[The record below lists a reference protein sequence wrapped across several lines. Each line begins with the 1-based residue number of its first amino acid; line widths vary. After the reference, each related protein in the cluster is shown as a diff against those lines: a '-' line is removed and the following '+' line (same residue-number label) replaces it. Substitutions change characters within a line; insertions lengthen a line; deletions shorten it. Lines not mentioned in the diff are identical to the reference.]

1 MLNNKQKRFLKAEGN
16 SLRAI
21 FQVGKEGTTPNL
33 FKTIDDSL
41 TAHELIKISTLKT
54 CPQDVREVAIE
65 IAAATKSEIV
75 QIIGRTVLL
84 YRASKERKKDS
95 APMKRVAILGGT
107 FDPIHQGH
115 LLLAKM
121 ILKRLKVNEVWF
133 MPALLTPLKDRKL
146 TDFKLRVKMI
156 KKAIQPYRKMK
167 VSLLEASLPTPSY
180 TINTV
185 LELKKRYPETKFYW
199 IIGAD
204 QAVKLHQW
212 KDSERLKDEVQ
223 LVCVS
228 RDQTALVKEDKII
241 YIDNFDVPCSSTEVR
256 QGTWSQVSKPVRR
269 IMIENA
275 LYLEE
280 LLSSVMSEHR
290 KKHSQ
295 SVAEVALMLA
305 KAHGVDSRQAWMA
318 GMLHDV
324 AKEMDKKRAEE
335 IMKVIHPDK
344 LSTSPK
350 IWHQWLA
357 EDVLRHQLQITEHK
371 ICSAVANHVLGI
383 GKGKLDKILFIADK
397 IDPLRGYDIHEQLSI
412 SLKDLNAG
420 LKRIQDEQKNYLK
433 QKEGIDVRAA

>member
-1 MLNNKQKRFLKAEGN
+1 
-16 SLRAI
+16 
-21 FQVGKEGTTPNL
+21 
-33 FKTIDDSL
+33 
-41 TAHELIKISTLKT
+41 
-54 CPQDVREVAIE
+54 
-65 IAAATKSEIV
+65 
-75 QIIGRTVLL
+75 
-84 YRASKERKKDS
+84 
-95 APMKRVAILGGT
+95 MKRVAILGGT